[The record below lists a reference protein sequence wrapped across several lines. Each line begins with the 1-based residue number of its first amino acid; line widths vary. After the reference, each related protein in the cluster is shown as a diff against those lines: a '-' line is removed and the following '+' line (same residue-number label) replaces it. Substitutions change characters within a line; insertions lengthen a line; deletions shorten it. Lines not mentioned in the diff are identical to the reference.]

1 MSDEPRLQRV
11 SEQAG
16 SPLVRAEIADER
28 HDDAHPEPKATFVL
42 MLLFLML
49 LAGIWF
55 YVFQLLLARQG

>member
-28 HDDAHPEPKATFVL
+28 HDESHTEPKSTFVL